1 MSNVR
6 ILIADDHELI
16 RRGLV
21 SALAERPEWS
31 IVAEAADG
39 RQACEMAARLTPEIA
54 VLDLTMPELNGLD
67 VTREIRVS
75 TPKTRILIVT
85 AHESEQLIRDVLDA
99 GAMGYVLKSDAGR
112 VLVQAIEALLDDR
125 PFFTSKVARF
135 VLEGYLRSGEESAA
149 HSAGPGQGAGALS
162 PRERHIVQLL
172 AEGNNNKE
180 VARAL
185 QLSVKT
191 VETHR
196 SNIMRKMEF
205 GSLADLVR
213 YAIRNKIVDA

>member
-21 SALAERPEWS
+21 ASLAERPDWT

-39 RQACEMAARLTPEIA
+39 RQACELAALHVPDIA

-67 VTREIRVS
+67 VTRHIRAS

-85 AHESEQLIRDVLDA
+85 AHESEQLIREVLDA

-112 VLVQAIEALLDDR
+112 VLVQAIEALLDER

-135 VLEGYLRSGEESAA
+135 VLDGYLRSSEDSASPA
-149 HSAGPGQGAGALS
+149 IVALS

-172 AEGNNNKE
+172 AEGSNNKE
-180 VARAL
+180 VARTL

>member
-1 MSNVR
+1 MRNVR

-21 SALAERPEWS
+21 ASLAERPDWT

-39 RQACEMAARLTPEIA
+39 RQACELAALHAPDIA

-67 VTREIRVS
+67 VTRHIRAS

-85 AHESEQLIRDVLDA
+85 AHESEQLIREVLDA

-112 VLVQAIEALLDDR
+112 VLVQAIEALLDER

-135 VLEGYLRSGEESAA
+135 VLDGYLRSSEDSTSPAA
-149 HSAGPGQGAGALS
+149 VALS

-172 AEGNNNKE
+172 AEGSNNKE
-180 VARAL
+180 VARTL
-185 QLSVKT
+185 QLSIKT

>member
-1 MSNVR
+1 MNTVR

-21 SALAERPEWS
+21 SALSDRPEWT

-39 RQACEMAARLTPEIA
+39 RQACELAARLTPDIA

-67 VTREIRVS
+67 VTRQIRAS

-112 VLVQAIEALLDDR
+112 VLVQAIEALLDER

-135 VLEGYLRSGEESAA
+135 VLEGYLRSGEDSVTQAA
-149 HSAGPGQGAGALS
+149 VALS

-180 VARAL
+180 VARTL

>member
-1 MSNVR
+1 MSNIR

-21 SALAERPEWS
+21 SALADRPDWS

-39 RQACEMAARLTPEIA
+39 RQAAELAARLAPDIA

-67 VTREIRVS
+67 ATRQIRAAS
-75 TPKTRILIVT
+75 PQTRILIVT

-112 VLVQAIEALLDDR
+112 VLVQAIEALLDER
-125 PFFTSKVARF
+125 PFFTSKVARV
-135 VLEGYLRSGEESAA
+135 VLEGYLRSGEDSVTQAA
-149 HSAGPGQGAGALS
+149 VALS
-162 PRERHIVQLL
+162 PRERQIVQLL
-172 AEGNNNKE
+172 AEGSNNKE

>member
-1 MSNVR
+1 MSSVR

-21 SALAERPEWS
+21 ASLAERPDWT

-39 RQACEMAARLTPEIA
+39 RQACELAALHAPDIA

-67 VTREIRVS
+67 VTRHIRAS

-85 AHESEQLIRDVLDA
+85 AHESDQLIREVLDA

-112 VLVQAIEALLDDR
+112 VLVQAIEALLDER

-135 VLEGYLRSGEESAA
+135 VLDGYLRSTEDSA
-149 HSAGPGQGAGALS
+149 SPVTGGLS

-172 AEGNNNKE
+172 AEGSNNKE
-180 VARAL
+180 VARTL

>member
-21 SALAERPEWS
+21 ASLAERPDWT

-39 RQACEMAARLTPEIA
+39 RQACELAALHTPDIA

-67 VTREIRVS
+67 VTRHIRAS

-85 AHESEQLIRDVLDA
+85 AHESEQLIREVLDA

-112 VLVQAIEALLDDR
+112 VLVQAIEALLDER

-135 VLEGYLRSGEESAA
+135 VLDGYLRSGENSATQA
-149 HSAGPGQGAGALS
+149 TVTLS

-185 QLSVKT
+185 ELSVKT
-191 VETHR
+191 VERHR

>member
-1 MSNVR
+1 MGNIR

-21 SALAERPEWS
+21 SALADRPEWS

-39 RQACEMAARLTPEIA
+39 RQACELAARFSPDIA
-54 VLDLTMPELNGLD
+54 VLDLTMPGLNGLD
-67 VTREIRVS
+67 ATRQIRAS
-75 TPKTRILIVT
+75 APNTRILIVT

-112 VLVQAIEALLDDR
+112 VLVQAIEALLDER

-135 VLEGYLRSGEESAA
+135 VLDGYLRSGADSVTQAA
-149 HSAGPGQGAGALS
+149 VALS

-172 AEGNNNKE
+172 AEGSNNKE
-180 VARAL
+180 VARTL

>member
-1 MSNVR
+1 MSSVR

-21 SALAERPEWS
+21 ASLAERPDWT

-39 RQACEMAARLTPEIA
+39 RQACELAALHAPDIA

-67 VTREIRVS
+67 VTRQIRAS

-85 AHESEQLIRDVLDA
+85 AHESDQLIREVLDA

-112 VLVQAIEALLDDR
+112 VLVQAIEALLDER

-135 VLEGYLRSGEESAA
+135 VLDGYLRSTEDSASPA
-149 HSAGPGQGAGALS
+149 TGGLS

-172 AEGNNNKE
+172 AEGSNNKE
-180 VARAL
+180 VARTL

>member
-1 MSNVR
+1 MNTVR
-6 ILIADDHELI
+6 ILIADDHELF

-21 SALAERPEWS
+21 SVLAGRPEWK

-39 RQACEMAARLTPEIA
+39 RQACELAAKLTPDIA
-54 VLDLTMPELNGLD
+54 VMDLTMPELNGLEA
-67 VTREIRVS
+67 TRQMRAA

-85 AHESEQLIRDVLDA
+85 AHESEQLVREVLDA

-112 VLVQAIEALLDDR
+112 ILVDAIEALLDDR

-135 VLEGYLRSGEESAA
+135 VLQGYLRRGEQSDA
-149 HSAGPGQGAGALS
+149 PGAVTLS
-162 PRERHIVQLL
+162 PREREIVQLL
-172 AEGNNNKE
+172 AEGNNNKD

-185 QLSVKT
+185 QLSIKT

-213 YAIRNKIVDA
+213 YAIRNKLIDA

>member
-1 MSNVR
+1 MSSVR

-21 SALAERPEWS
+21 ASLAERPDWT

-39 RQACEMAARLTPEIA
+39 RQACELAALHVPDIA

-67 VTREIRVS
+67 VTRHLRTS

-85 AHESEQLIRDVLDA
+85 AHESEQLIREVLDA

-112 VLVQAIEALLDDR
+112 VLVQAIEALLDER

-135 VLEGYLRSGEESAA
+135 VLDGYLRSSEDSASPA
-149 HSAGPGQGAGALS
+149 TVALS

-172 AEGNNNKE
+172 AEGSNNKE
-180 VARAL
+180 VARTL

>member
-1 MSNVR
+1 MSQIR

-21 SALAERPEWS
+21 ASLAERPEWS
-31 IVAEAADG
+31 IVGEAADG
-39 RQACEMAARLTPEIA
+39 RQACELAARLAPDIA
-54 VLDLTMPELNGLD
+54 VLDLSMPELNGLD
-67 VTREIRVS
+67 VTRQIRAS
-75 TPKTRILIVT
+75 TPRTRILIVT

-112 VLVQAIEALLDDR
+112 VLVQAIEALLDER

-135 VLEGYLRSGEESAA
+135 VLDGYLRASDDTGSQ
-149 HSAGPGQGAGALS
+149 AGVALS

-172 AEGNNNKE
+172 AEGSNNKE
-180 VARAL
+180 VARTL
-185 QLSVKT
+185 HLSVKT

-196 SNIMRKMEF
+196 SNIMRKMQF

>member
-1 MSNVR
+1 MSNIR

-21 SALAERPEWS
+21 SALADRPDWS

-39 RQACEMAARLTPEIA
+39 RQACELAARLAPDIA

-67 VTREIRVS
+67 ATRQIRAA

-125 PFFTSKVARF
+125 PFFTSKVARV
-135 VLEGYLRSGEESAA
+135 VLEGYLRSGEDSVTQAA
-149 HSAGPGQGAGALS
+149 AALS
-162 PRERHIVQLL
+162 PRERQIVQLL
-172 AEGNNNKE
+172 AEGSNNKE

>member
-1 MSNVR
+1 MSNIR

-21 SALAERPEWS
+21 SALSDRPEWS
-31 IVAEAADG
+31 VVAEAADG
-39 RQACEMAARLTPEIA
+39 RQASDLAARLTPEIA

-67 VTREIRVS
+67 ATRLIRAS
-75 TPKTRILIVT
+75 SPKTRILIVT

-112 VLVQAIEALLDDR
+112 VLVQAIEALLDER
-125 PFFTSKVARF
+125 PFFTSKVARV
-135 VLEGYLRSGEESAA
+135 VLEGYLRSGEDSVPQAA
-149 HSAGPGQGAGALS
+149 PGLS

>member
-21 SALAERPEWS
+21 ASLAERPDWT

-39 RQACEMAARLTPEIA
+39 RQACELAALHAPDIA

-67 VTREIRVS
+67 VTRRLRAS

-85 AHESEQLIRDVLDA
+85 AHESEQLIREVLDA

-112 VLVQAIEALLDDR
+112 VLVQAIEALLDER

-135 VLEGYLRSGEESAA
+135 VLDGYLRSSEDSASPA
-149 HSAGPGQGAGALS
+149 SVGLS

-172 AEGNNNKE
+172 AEGSNNKE
-180 VARAL
+180 VARTL

>member
-1 MSNVR
+1 MSAR

-21 SALAERPEWS
+21 SALSDRPDWS

-39 RQACEMAARLTPEIA
+39 REAVKLGTTLPIDIA
-54 VLDLTMPELNGLD
+54 ILDLSMPELNGLD
-67 VTREIRVS
+67 AARLIRAASPDTRV
-75 TPKTRILIVT
+75 LIVT
-85 AHESEQLIRDVLDA
+85 AHESEQLIREVLSA

-112 VLVQAIEALLDDR
+112 ALVQAVESLLDGR
-125 PFFTSKVARF
+125 PFFTSTVAKM
-135 VLEGYLRSGEESAA
+135 VLEGYLRAEGGAPVDSSGT
-149 HSAGPGQGAGALS
+149 LS

-172 AEGNNNKE
+172 AEGKSNKD

-185 QLSVKT
+185 DISVNT

-196 SNIMRKMEF
+196 ANIMRKMGF
-205 GSLADLVR
+205 ASLADLVR
-213 YAIRNKIVDA
+213 YAVRNKIIEP

>member
-1 MSNVR
+1 MRNVR

-21 SALAERPEWS
+21 ASLAERPDWT

-39 RQACEMAARLTPEIA
+39 RQACELAALHVPDIA

-67 VTREIRVS
+67 VTRHIRAS

-85 AHESEQLIRDVLDA
+85 AHESEQLIREVLDA

-112 VLVQAIEALLDDR
+112 VLVQAIEALLDER

-135 VLEGYLRSGEESAA
+135 VLDGYLRSSEDSASPA
-149 HSAGPGQGAGALS
+149 AVALS

-172 AEGNNNKE
+172 AEGSNNKE
-180 VARAL
+180 VARTL
-185 QLSVKT
+185 QLSIKT

-205 GSLADLVR
+205 GSLADLVQC
-213 YAIRNKIVDA
+213 AAHNGWA

>member
-1 MSNVR
+1 MVR
-6 ILIADDHELI
+6 ILIADDHELF

-21 SALAERPEWS
+21 SALADRPDWRV
-31 IVAEAADG
+31 VAEAADG
-39 RQACEMAARLTPEIA
+39 RQACELAAQLTPEIA
-54 VLDLTMPELNGLD
+54 LLDLTMPELNGLD
-67 VTREIRVS
+67 ATRQIRAA

-85 AHESEQLIRDVLDA
+85 AHESEQLVREVLDA

-112 VLVQAIEALLDDR
+112 ILVQAIEALLDDR

-135 VLEGYLRSGEESAA
+135 VLQGYLRQGEHPDAPAA
-149 HSAGPGQGAGALS
+149 ATLS
-162 PRERHIVQLL
+162 PREREIVQLL
-172 AEGNNNKE
+172 AEGNNNKD

-185 QLSVKT
+185 HLSVKT

-196 SNIMRKMEF
+196 SNVMRKMEF

-213 YAIRNKIVDA
+213 YAIRNKLIDA

>member
-1 MSNVR
+1 MSKVR

-16 RRGLV
+16 RRGLI
-21 SALAERPEWS
+21 SALAERADWS

-39 RQACEMAARLTPEIA
+39 RQACELAALHTPDIA
-54 VLDLTMPELNGLD
+54 VLDLSMPERNGLD
-67 VTREIRVS
+67 VTRELRVA

-85 AHESEQLIRDVLDA
+85 AHESEQLIREVLDA

-112 VLVQAIEALLDDR
+112 VLVQAVDALLDER

-135 VLEGYLRSGEESAA
+135 VLDGYLRASEACVAKAA
-149 HSAGPGQGAGALS
+149 IALS

-205 GSLADLVR
+205 SSLPDLVR

>member
-1 MSNVR
+1 MSNIR

-21 SALAERPEWS
+21 SALADRPDWS

-39 RQACEMAARLTPEIA
+39 RQACELAARLAPDIA

-67 VTREIRVS
+67 ATREIRAA

-112 VLVQAIEALLDDR
+112 VLVQAIEALLDER
-125 PFFTSKVARF
+125 PFFTSKVARV
-135 VLEGYLRSGEESAA
+135 VLDGYLRSGEDSVTQAA
-149 HSAGPGQGAGALS
+149 VALS
-162 PRERHIVQLL
+162 PRERQIVQLL
-172 AEGNNNKE
+172 AEGSNNKE

>member
-21 SALAERPEWS
+21 ASLAERPDWT

-39 RQACEMAARLTPEIA
+39 RQACELAALHAPDIA

-67 VTREIRVS
+67 VTRHIRAS

-85 AHESEQLIRDVLDA
+85 AHESEQLIREVLDA

-112 VLVQAIEALLDDR
+112 VLVQAVEALLDER

-135 VLEGYLRSGEESAA
+135 VLDGYLRSAEESASPA
-149 HSAGPGQGAGALS
+149 TVGLS

-172 AEGNNNKE
+172 AEGSNNKE
-180 VARAL
+180 VARTL

>member
-1 MSNVR
+1 MNDVR

-21 SALAERPEWS
+21 SALAERPEWR

-39 RQACEMAARLTPEIA
+39 RQACELAARLTPEIA

-67 VTREIRVS
+67 ATRQIRAS

-125 PFFTSKVARF
+125 PFFTSKVARL
-135 VLEGYLRSGEESAA
+135 VLDAYLRSGEGSVTQVAV
-149 HSAGPGQGAGALS
+149 GLS
-162 PRERHIVQLL
+162 PRERQIVQLL
-172 AEGNNNKE
+172 AEGSNNKE
-180 VARAL
+180 VARTL
-185 QLSVKT
+185 RLSVKT

-196 SNIMRKMEF
+196 SNIMRKMDF

>member
-1 MSNVR
+1 MNNVR

-21 SALAERPEWS
+21 SALADRPEWN

-67 VTREIRVS
+67 ATRQIRAS

-112 VLVQAIEALLDDR
+112 VLVQAIEALLDER

-135 VLEGYLRSGEESAA
+135 VLEGYLRSGADSATQA
-149 HSAGPGQGAGALS
+149 AFALS
-162 PRERHIVQLL
+162 PRARHIVQLL

-180 VARAL
+180 VAQVLR
-185 QLSVKT
+185 LSVKT

>member
-1 MSNVR
+1 MSSVR

-21 SALAERPEWS
+21 SALADRTDWS
-31 IVAEAADG
+31 IVAEACNG
-39 RQACEMAARLTPEIA
+39 RQACELAARLTPDIA

-67 VTREIRVS
+67 ATREIRVS

-85 AHESEQLIRDVLDA
+85 AHESEQLIREVLDA
-99 GAMGYVLKSDAGR
+99 GAMGYVLKSDAGQ
-112 VLVQAIEALLDDR
+112 VLVQAVEALLDER
-125 PFFTSKVARF
+125 PFFTSKIARL
-135 VLEGYLRSGEESAA
+135 VLDGYLRSGEDSGAPA
-149 HSAGPGQGAGALS
+149 AGALS
-162 PRERHIVQLL
+162 ARERHIVQLL

-205 GSLADLVR
+205 DSLPDLVR

>member
-1 MSNVR
+1 MNNVR
-6 ILIADDHELI
+6 ILVADDHELI

-39 RQACEMAARLTPEIA
+39 RQACELAARLTPEIA

-67 VTREIRVS
+67 ATRQIRAS

-112 VLVQAIEALLDDR
+112 VLVQAIEALLDER

-135 VLEGYLRSGEESAA
+135 VLEGYLRSGEDSVTQAA
-149 HSAGPGQGAGALS
+149 VALS
-162 PRERHIVQLL
+162 PRERQIVQLL
-172 AEGNNNKE
+172 AEGSNNKE

-185 QLSVKT
+185 GLSVKT

-196 SNIMRKMEF
+196 SNVMRKMEF